1 MNKYFVISIIFLDC
15 FNFSFIIWVKPSII
29 STKGAEFKISRMVNT
44 LRFQLPSDSSYLEGI
59 IMSYYLTIISNRGEK
74 MMTILERVA
83 QKEVIF
89 GGTDLIKLN

>member
-1 MNKYFVISIIFLDC
+1 
-15 FNFSFIIWVKPSII
+15 
-29 STKGAEFKISRMVNT
+29 
-44 LRFQLPSDSSYLEGI
+44 
-59 IMSYYLTIISNRGEK
+59 MSYYLTIISNRGEK